1 MREIPNERQVY
12 ILLKANIVEP
22 GRYTVNPELTASGIF
37 PPGEPVFSILYG
49 GMGHESAGKTM
60 LFQFAIFLLAPMIAA
75 WMLSLTSQRVLSSY
89 PKKVL
94 FFTGIGLLFAL
105 FCDLMK
111 FGIGGYPLQDALLLA
126 AHDIVLW
133 TLVGMV
139 VAWWLRPEDLHNP
152 S

>member
-1 MREIPNERQVY
+1 
-12 ILLKANIVEP
+12 
-22 GRYTVNPELTASGIF
+22 
-37 PPGEPVFSILYG
+37 
-49 GMGHESAGKTM
+49 M
-60 LFQFAIFLLAPMIAA
+60 LFQFAIFLVTPMIAA
-75 WMLSLTSQRVLSSY
+75 WMLSLTSQQVLSNY
-89 PKKVL
+89 PRKVL

-139 VAWWLRPEDLHNP
+139 VAWRLRPEHPHNP